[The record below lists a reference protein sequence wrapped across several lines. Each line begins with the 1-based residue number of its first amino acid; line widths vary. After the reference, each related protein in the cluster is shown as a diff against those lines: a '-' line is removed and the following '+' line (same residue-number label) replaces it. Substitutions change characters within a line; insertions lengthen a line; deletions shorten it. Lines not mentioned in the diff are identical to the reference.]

1 MLIQVLIFF
10 SLTISLNFS
19 CTKDEDIFSQAL
31 DENIQEELEQ
41 SKEETETE
49 SSGEQNEENDF
60 PGQED
65 ESINAKDVEGEL
77 KAFPSCEGAGCYT
90 TTGGRG
96 GVVYH
101 VTNLNNSGEGSL
113 RNAFQVSGPVIIV
126 FDVSGIINLT
136 SSLTVTRGDFTIA
149 GQTAPAGG
157 ITIDGHRVAFI
168 NVNNAIVRYIRFRG
182 GVNASDDS
190 FVAKER
196 ITNQV
201 FDHCSFSFG
210 GDESASWYA
219 TTNDL
224 VDNLTIQRC
233 IIAESASTGSIVGG
247 LAGVSTVGDISI
259 HHNLYYNLKHR
270 FPNISGDNANFE
282 VINNVSWSISNRLI
296 RGNGSF
302 NLNHIGN
309 YNDYG
314 RTPIKDTR
322 LNMYAYSGSAPSIYT
337 QDNLIIATSSMEPL
351 TNSVAELNS
360 NNSLSWKFF
369 LDNGNISSGD
379 QLFQD
384 YFTSERHPMLGYPI
398 NIQSP
403 EDAFNSVKSDVGCNK
418 RLTAGGEVVSNLD
431 ELDSKWLDNVQS
443 GIYEEKLSSN
453 QFNVPSFIGGD
464 SYLDSD
470 RDGMPDIWEVS
481 RGFNPNVDDSN
492 ADMEGDGYTNIEE
505 FINLIDY

>member
-1 MLIQVLIFF
+1 
-10 SLTISLNFS
+10 SLNFS

-182 GVNASDDS
+182 
-190 FVAKER
+190 
-196 ITNQV
+196 
-201 FDHCSFSFG
+201 
-210 GDESASWYA
+210 
-219 TTNDL
+219 
-224 VDNLTIQRC
+224 
-233 IIAESASTGSIVGG
+233 
-247 LAGVSTVGDISI
+247 
-259 HHNLYYNLKHR
+259 
-270 FPNISGDNANFE
+270 
-282 VINNVSWSISNRLI
+282 
-296 RGNGSF
+296 
-302 NLNHIGN
+302 
-309 YNDYG
+309 
-314 RTPIKDTR
+314 
-322 LNMYAYSGSAPSIYT
+322 
-337 QDNLIIATSSMEPL
+337 
-351 TNSVAELNS
+351 
-360 NNSLSWKFF
+360 
-369 LDNGNISSGD
+369 
-379 QLFQD
+379 
-384 YFTSERHPMLGYPI
+384 
-398 NIQSP
+398 
-403 EDAFNSVKSDVGCNK
+403 
-418 RLTAGGEVVSNLD
+418 
-431 ELDSKWLDNVQS
+431 
-443 GIYEEKLSSN
+443 
-453 QFNVPSFIGGD
+453 
-464 SYLDSD
+464 
-470 RDGMPDIWEVS
+470 
-481 RGFNPNVDDSN
+481 
-492 ADMEGDGYTNIEE
+492 
-505 FINLIDY
+505 